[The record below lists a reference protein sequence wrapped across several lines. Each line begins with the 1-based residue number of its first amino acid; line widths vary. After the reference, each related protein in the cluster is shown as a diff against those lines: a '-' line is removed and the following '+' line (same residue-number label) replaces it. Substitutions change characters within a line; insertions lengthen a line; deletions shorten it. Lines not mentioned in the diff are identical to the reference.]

1 MKKLLSILLAAV
13 MLLGLLAGCGAS
25 SDTAPAPAASDAE
38 SQAESAGTPET
49 EEASEAGAET
59 EDEPEAADAE
69 DAFDA
74 EDAEPEVPSREISL
88 PISEDVLTYTYWLC
102 YAPFAADLINTDTM
116 EGLLVLDTL
125 QEITNIHFDMTA
137 ANGAAE
143 QDNFNLMIAGGDYAD
158 IMFAMGYYSTGLEGA
173 VEDGVIQDLANVL
186 PEKCPTYW
194 SYLSKDTST
203 LMAAY
208 TDSGYMP
215 TICALT
221 PEVAQEVVGPVIR
234 KDWLDEFGMAVPETY
249 DELYDYLKKSYDEK
263 GAIYEVPTT
272 DGLFFDLAYG
282 QNVNLDGYE
291 VVNGQ
296 VEFGLAQDRAKD
308 YFKFMNRIYTDGLMS
323 QDFFSSTNADLGSQS
338 RLDFGLGL
346 NSLVST
352 AANNTSDIMMNV
364 EGDAFEMAV
373 LPYVSADGGEA
384 HVGESTLLGMMKDND
399 NWAFS
404 ADCDDIDLLLDLV
417 EYLFSDDAYLLTNYG
432 VEDVT
437 YTLDSEGKPH
447 YTDLIINNPDGLSY
461 FFASYVYATNAA
473 SSFFPFLNDMSRTFY
488 DFTDNQWQVYED
500 LRTLSDC
507 AWNYPDYAVMT
518 TDETAEYASI
528 ESDLSTF
535 LDSKILEFITG
546 STDIDKAWDSYVDTL
561 YSMGLQDMID
571 LKQAAYDRAVERVN
585 DLTA

>member
-1 MKKLLSILLAAV
+1 
-13 MLLGLLAGCGAS
+13 
-25 SDTAPAPAASDAE
+25 
-38 SQAESAGTPET
+38 
-49 EEASEAGAET
+49 
-59 EDEPEAADAE
+59 
-69 DAFDA
+69 
-74 EDAEPEVPSREISL
+74 
-88 PISEDVLTYTYWLC
+88 
-102 YAPFAADLINTDTM
+102 
-116 EGLLVLDTL
+116 
-125 QEITNIHFDMTA
+125 
-137 ANGAAE
+137 
-143 QDNFNLMIAGGDYAD
+143 
-158 IMFAMGYYSTGLEGA
+158 MFAMGYYGTGLEGA
-173 VEDGVIQDLANVL
+173 VEDGIIQDLADVL

-234 KDWLDEFGMAVPETY
+234 KDWLDEFGMEVPRTY

-282 QNVNLDGYE
+282 QNIDLDGYE
-291 VVNGQ
+291 VVDGQ

-364 EGDAFEMAV
+364 SDDAFEMAV

-404 ADCDDIDLLLDLV
+404 ADCADIDPLLDLV

-507 AWNYPDYAVMT
+507 AWNYPTYAVMT

-528 ESDLSTF
+528 ESDLSTY

-546 STDIDKAWDSYVDTL
+546 SADVDKEWDSFVDTL
-561 YSMGLQDMID
+561 YAMGLQDMID
-571 LKQAAYDRAVERVN
+571 LKQDAYDRAMERVN

>member
-1 MKKLLSILLAAV
+1 MKKLLSILLAAA

-25 SDTAPAPAASDAE
+25 
-38 SQAESAGTPET
+38 AESAAAASASAPEVQSET
-49 EEASEAGAET
+49 ADAPEEEPAET
-59 EDEPEAADAE
+59 ESEAAEPEADSAEEAADAE
-69 DAFDA
+69 
-74 EDAEPEVPSREISL
+74 ETEPEVSGREITL

-102 YAPFAADLINTDTM
+102 YAPFAADLIDTDTM
-116 EGLLVLDTL
+116 EGILVLDTL

-158 IMFAMGYYSTGLEGA
+158 IMFAMGYYGTGLEGA
-173 VEDGVIQDLANVL
+173 VEDGIIQDLADVL

-234 KDWLDEFGMAVPETY
+234 QDWLREFGMEVPRTY

-282 QNVNLDGYE
+282 QNIDLDGYE
-291 VVNGQ
+291 VVDGQ

-308 YFKFMNRIYTDGLMS
+308 YFKFMNRIYADGLMS

-364 EGDAFEMAV
+364 SDDAFEMAV

-404 ADCDDIDLLLDLV
+404 ADCEDIDPLLDLV

-473 SSFFPFLNDMSRTFY
+473 SSFFPFLNDMSRTFF
-488 DFTDNQWQVYED
+488 DFTDNQWQVYVD

-528 ESDLSTF
+528 ESDLSTY

-546 STDIDKAWDSYVDTL
+546 SADVDEEWDSFVDIL

-571 LKQAAYDRAVERVN
+571 LKQDAYDRAMERVN